1 MAVAQ
6 AIAISDRPSPT
17 GRKTSAQDGA
27 VRSPSRNFWFLLL
40 VISASH
46 SSEFL
51 VRASFGGVNGP
62 LQGIVTRR
70 VLPLVLERMV
80 DDPVVLLEGPRS
92 VGKSTLLLAVAAE
105 RGARMIDLD
114 DVATCDAVAA
124 DPATFVAGDRTV
136 CIDEYQKA
144 PVVLDAIKAE
154 LNRGSRPGRF
164 VLTGSTRHDALPA
177 AAQALTGRLSRL
189 PI

>member
-1 MAVAQ
+1 MLVW
-6 AIAISDRPSPT
+6 RRERT
-17 GRKTSAQDGA
+17 F
-27 VRSPSRNFWFLLL
+27 VRHRDPP
-40 VISASH
+40 
-46 SSEFL
+46 
-51 VRASFGGVNGP
+51 GVGV
-62 LQGIVTRR
+62 L
-70 VLPLVLERMV
+70 LPLALERMV
-80 DDPVVLLEGPRS
+80 DDPVVL
-92 VGKSTLLLAVAAE
+92 

-114 DVATCDAVAA
+114 DVATRDAVAA

-154 LNRGSRPGRF
+154 LNRGSGPGRF

-189 PI
+189 PIYPFECVNPIWPHCDGLIWPHPRVWGRAGRRR